1 MQNVYRISDFASA
14 RSPLPVPP
22 PTDEAL
28 IASIAQ
34 GERGAMQVLFG
45 RHHAPVYRFAARIT
59 GNPSLAEDIV
69 SDVFLDVWRRADRFA
84 GRSKVSTW
92 LLAITRYKAIN
103 AMRDRAVPLEAGVA
117 ETLVDPGDDPETV
130 MGNRDRQRIMRT
142 CLGQLNPMHREIIDL
157 VYYHRATIFEAARM
171 LRIPVGTVKTRM
183 YYARRQ
189 LAELLEKSG
198 LRRELLS

>member
-14 RSPLPVPP
+14 RRPLPVPP
-22 PTDEAL
+22 PTDESL

-34 GERGAMQVLFG
+34 GDRGAMQVLFG
-45 RHHAPVYRFAARIT
+45 RHRAPVYRFAARIT

-117 ETLVDPGDDPETV
+117 ETLVDPGDDPETL